1 MKRATRAALRSVTEG
16 LLDLLYEVVWRD
28 RPLDGGLRSADA
40 LVTPLAV
47 SASMDTFID
56 YLAREGVEVGDRA
69 ALLDDLERLSRS
81 YALAALERLGW
92 RRVLQTSAPQWI
104 SARWTSKGTRLHRAS
119 IRTTTTS

>member
-1 MKRATRAALRSVTEG
+1 MKRATRAALRPVTEG
-16 LLDLLYEVVWRD
+16 LQDLLYEVVWRD
-28 RPLDGGLRSADA
+28 RPLDGGLRSADT

-47 SASMDTFID
+47 SASMDTFTD

-92 RRVLQTSAPQWI
+92 RRVSQSSAPRWI
-104 SARWTSKGTRLHRAS
+104 SAR
-119 IRTTTTS
+119 